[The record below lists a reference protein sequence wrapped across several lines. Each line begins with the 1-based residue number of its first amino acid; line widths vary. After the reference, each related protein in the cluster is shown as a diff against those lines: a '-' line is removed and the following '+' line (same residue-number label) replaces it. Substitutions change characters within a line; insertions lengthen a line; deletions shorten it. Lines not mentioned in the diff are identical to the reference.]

1 MKEKALGKLG
11 LQNLDDIVDYF
22 SDHEWNEFLTLYHL
36 KDVMGSG
43 GFGVVLSAYDNKNKR
58 DVALKIVVKENVK
71 G

>member
-1 MKEKALGKLG
+1 
-11 LQNLDDIVDYF
+11 
-22 SDHEWNEFLTLYHL
+22 
-36 KDVMGSG
+36 MGSG